1 MLSAWVIRGFST
13 GWLCLWALNGMNIS
27 NGMMVMPSGFK
38 WYEHQN
44 GMMVMP
50 SGKMV
55 MLFGTIGFAFDFGR

>member
-1 MLSAWVIRGFST
+1 MDVVGWVVGGLVVGLDVVSLGDKGFFDR
-13 GWLCLWALNGMNIS
+13 
-27 NGMMVMPSGFK
+27 MVMPSGFK
-38 WYEHQN
+38 WYKHQN

>member
-1 MLSAWVIRGFST
+1 MVMLLGK
-13 GWLCLWALNGMNIS
+13 
-27 NGMMVMPSGFK
+27 MVMPSGFK
-38 WYEHQN
+38 WNEHQN